1 MAYDPNSQSNL
12 DEVKTSHIHLN
23 LAVDFVAKTLA
34 GSAELDIE
42 AIADNVSKLI
52 LDTSF
57 ITIHSATLNGAPL
70 KVKERNE

>member
-42 AIADNVSKLI
+42 AIANNVSKLI

-57 ITIHSATLNGAPL
+57 IAIHSVTLDGAPL
-70 KVKERNE
+70 KV